1 MVDQA
6 LYWNTPAA
14 TDWIPVQPLVPS
26 WLFNVQ
32 HHEGNLK
39 SDEAIPSS
47 TLITSDRQKSRAPE
61 CFPILLSN
69 L

>member
-6 LYWNTPAA
+6 LYWNAPAA
-14 TDWIPVQPLVPS
+14 TDGIPVQPLVPS

-32 HHEGNLK
+32 PHEGNRK
-39 SDEAIPSS
+39 SDEAIPLSS
-47 TLITSDRQKSRAPE
+47 LITSDQQESRTPE
-61 CFPILLSN
+61 CLPILLPD